1 MHIFRRP
8 AHPMRRRILWAVCSL
23 AAVAG
28 FSDPLSA
35 QTAAAH
41 YLPDGEVP
49 VALQELRRHVL
60 DANFNS
66 LTFRSMDQL
75 FDTRVVG
82 RGGPV
87 QALARAETALP
98 DYEYKGHSYTT
109 EQFEARTFTNALLV
123 MREGRILHESYRN
136 NTSAETHFVSFS
148 MAKSITS
155 MLVGIAVDKGLI
167 KSLDEKVTLYVPEL
181 KGSGYENV
189 SLRQL
194 LQMRSGVDY
203 MERYDFG
210 DNPSPAAQV
219 FEQTLVQSRRRFADL
234 APSLKSKTR
243 PGSAFNYSTMDTA
256 VLGWALE
263 RVVRQPIA
271 AFMSQNLWEPA
282 GMESYGYWLM
292 DGPPGVGREM
302 NGMGFNATLRDFARL
317 GQLMLDEG
325 AVGGKQLL
333 SKEWVRLSTTM
344 TPIDT
349 GANRPHEGYGF
360 QWWRLDDSGAYAAL
374 GLQGQFIYVHP
385 ASRTVIV
392 KLSFFPPGDSSDAE
406 SESVAFFQAVTRT
419 KMPH

>member
-1 MHIFRRP
+1 
-8 AHPMRRRILWAVCSL
+8 MRRRILAAACSL

-28 FSDPLSA
+28 FSDPASA
-35 QTAAAH
+35 QTAPAH

-49 VALQELRRHVL
+49 AALQELRRHVL
-60 DANFNS
+60 DANVNS

-82 RGGPV
+82 RAGPV
-87 QALARAETALP
+87 QALGRAETSLP
-98 DYEYKGHSYTT
+98 DYQYKGHSYTT

-136 NTSAETHFVSFS
+136 NSSAETHFASFS
-148 MAKSITS
+148 MAKSITA
-155 MLVGIAVDKGLI
+155 MLVGVAVDKGLI

-203 MERYDFG
+203 TERYDFG

-243 PGSAFNYSTMDTA
+243 PGSTFNYSTMDTA

-263 RVVRQPIA
+263 RVVKQPIA

-325 AVGGKQLL
+325 VVGGKQLL

-344 TPIDT
+344 IPIET
-349 GANRPHEGYGF
+349 GANRAREGYGF
-360 QWWRLDDSGAYAAL
+360 QWWQLDDSGAYAAL

-392 KLSFFPPGDSSDAE
+392 KLSFFPPGDSSDAQ
-406 SESVAFFQAVTRT
+406 SESVAFFQAVIRT
-419 KMPH
+419 KISH